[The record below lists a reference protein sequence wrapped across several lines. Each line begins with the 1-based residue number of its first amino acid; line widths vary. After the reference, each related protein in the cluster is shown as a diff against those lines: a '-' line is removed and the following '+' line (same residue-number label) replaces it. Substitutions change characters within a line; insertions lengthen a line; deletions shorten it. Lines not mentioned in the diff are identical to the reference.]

1 MGKEEDDGP
10 EEVLSPL
17 CKLPTASPGRLNVQS
32 NSAQTLPLPFLS
44 ADVCVAPWP
53 PNESAALKV
62 KEGKKKQGKSWAFS
76 AADGGNNDPSP
87 KAAIRKPTHSL
98 GADPKSP
105 FPPSWQHLHAEHTQ
119 YTQYPQC
126 PPQVPTGIPSHSS
139 AILVPSKVVCSA
151 KIRHAQKTS
160 ALLSRTSN
168 RMKPSDLL

>member
-62 KEGKKKQGKSWAFS
+62 KEGKKKQGKS
-76 AADGGNNDPSP
+76 
-87 KAAIRKPTHSL
+87 
-98 GADPKSP
+98 
-105 FPPSWQHLHAEHTQ
+105 
-119 YTQYPQC
+119 
-126 PPQVPTGIPSHSS
+126 
-139 AILVPSKVVCSA
+139 
-151 KIRHAQKTS
+151 
-160 ALLSRTSN
+160 
-168 RMKPSDLL
+168 